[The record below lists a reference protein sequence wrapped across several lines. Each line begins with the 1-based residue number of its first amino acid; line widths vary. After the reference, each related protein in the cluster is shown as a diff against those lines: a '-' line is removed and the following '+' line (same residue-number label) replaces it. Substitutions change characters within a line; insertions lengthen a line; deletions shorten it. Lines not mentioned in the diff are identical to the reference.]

1 MVEAV
6 IVVMAVA
13 VVVVVA
19 VVEVVM
25 EEVRGPLNT
34 ARALRCPFSRG
45 DTPRGGASMV

>member
-13 VVVVVA
+13 VVVA

-25 EEVRGPLNT
+25 EEVRGPLKT
-34 ARALRCPFSRG
+34 ARALRWPFSSG
-45 DTPRGGASMV
+45 DTPRRGGSMD